1 MMKKVMMALLYVF
14 IGLIVF
20 AVLYFA
26 TDSVLSRISAN
37 KPDKERKP
45 KNITVYVLSNDV
57 HTDIVLPIRN
67 ELQDWTEVFPIENNK
82 GKDLNQQYVSIGWG
96 DKGFYLNTPE
106 WKDLTLKTALV
117 AGLGIGETALHVT
130 YYKQMVEN
138 DLCYKVQID
147 SNQYNVLKNYILNS
161 LDMDKDGKPILIETN
176 AQYGPDD
183 AFYEAKGAYS
193 LFYSCNTWS
202 NAALKKA
209 NMPSGVWTVFDKG
222 ILRHYRD

>member
-26 TDSVLSRISAN
+26 TDSVLSRISAD
-37 KPDKERKP
+37 KPDKEGKP